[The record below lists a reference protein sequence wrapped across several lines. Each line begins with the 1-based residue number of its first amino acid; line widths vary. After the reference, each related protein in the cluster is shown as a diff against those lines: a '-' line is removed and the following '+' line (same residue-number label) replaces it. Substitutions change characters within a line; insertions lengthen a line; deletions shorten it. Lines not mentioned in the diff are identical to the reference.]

1 MDNYTNDVKR
11 VVSAV
16 NQLQPQLLQAQEPVA
31 WIGTHDLYRVKVAIP
46 TEEDEEAFV
55 APKQRLTNVTL
66 STDKH
71 EYYGQ
76 TPLYTSPNVAEPRPK
91 REWMGL
97 TDDEI
102 KQALGISK
110 YALSS
115 IVDARAIE
123 AKLREKNA

>member
-1 MDNYTNDVKR
+1 VLDLRDALEVLAKTD
-11 VVSAV
+11 
-16 NQLQPQLLQAQEPVA
+16 QTEQEPVA
-31 WIGTHDLYRVKVAIP
+31 WISIHDLYRVKVAIP
-46 TEEDEEAFV
+46 TEDDEETFV
-55 APKQRLTNVTL
+55 APGQRLTNVTL
-66 STDKH
+66 STDEH

-76 TPLYTSPNVAEPRPK
+76 APLFTAPNIAEPRPNRK
-91 REWMGL
+91 EWMGL

-123 AKLREKNA
+123 AKLREKND